1 MGTLLSLRIQERFD
15 ELTPSEQKLAMVLLD
30 RSDDVL
36 AFSAKELAEVS
47 GVSPATAVRLFKNL
61 GYVDFNEV
69 RLQARQERNR
79 TGPTTSVMVPSD
91 PVAVGPTTPAAHLQ
105 VEINNLART
114 FESLDPAT
122 LQAAAEQLATARRLW
137 IGGLGSDS
145 AIARLAWTLY
155 SQVRQSVFAL
165 PQDSETWPPEL
176 ATMGPGDVLLLVA
189 SRPWPGALRPLL
201 EFTQTARVRVIV
213 VTDPTGQARVQRM
226 GGLAIVC
233 HALQVCGRHSYTS
246 MVSMVALLHQA
257 TVERLGEPARVRA
270 ELIDGL
276 REKFLEG

>member
-30 RSDDVL
+30 RADDVL

-69 RLQARQERNR
+69 RIQARQERNR

-91 PVAVGPTTPAAHLQ
+91 PVAVRPTTPAAHLQ
-105 VEINNLART
+105 GEVSSLART

-122 LQAAAEQLATARRLW
+122 LRAAAEQLATARRLW

-165 PQDSETWPPEL
+165 PQDSETWPPEM
-176 ATMGPGDVLLLVA
+176 ASMGPGDVLLLVA
-189 SRPWPGALRPLL
+189 SRPWPSALRPLL
-201 EFTQTARVRVIV
+201 EFSQTARVHVIV
-213 VTDPTGQARVQRM
+213 VTDPTGQARAQRM

-233 HALQVCGRHSYTS
+233 HALQVSGSHSYTS
-246 MVSMVALLHQA
+246 MVSMVGLLHQA
-257 TVERLGEPARVRA
+257 TLERLGEPARVRA